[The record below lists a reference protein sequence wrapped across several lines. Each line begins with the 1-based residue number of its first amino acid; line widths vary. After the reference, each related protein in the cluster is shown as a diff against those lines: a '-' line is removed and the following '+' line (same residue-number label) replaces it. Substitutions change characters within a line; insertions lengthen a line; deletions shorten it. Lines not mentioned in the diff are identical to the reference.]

1 MKSKISEVKEFLLK
15 DKRKS
20 DRLALPIKMAYTVL
34 PENKW
39 SKPILIEDI
48 SGHGIKFIHTK
59 AIDLGTELN
68 LKIILPG
75 GNANKPISVK
85 ASTVWCKPANRGTY
99 QIGVNFNKMDSE
111 DRKRFIEYMSDKLLV
126 AHLDKELTI

>member
-1 MKSKISEVKEFLLK
+1 MKSKRLEFKEFFLK

-20 DRLALPIKMAYTVL
+20 DRLALPIKISYTAL

-48 SGHGIKFIHTK
+48 SGYGIKFIHTK

-68 LKIILPG
+68 LKIIFPEELY
-75 GNANKPISVK
+75 NPIKVK
-85 ASTVWCKPANRGTY
+85 AVVAWCISSDRNTY
-99 QIGVNFNKMDSE
+99 RIGVHFNKMDFE

-126 AHLDKELTI
+126 AHLDK